1 VKILVDIN
9 VVLDVVLARREWLME
24 SARLMD
30 AAEKGVI
37 NGYVAGH
44 TVTTVYY
51 LVQRAGSRTTAGKA
65 VRDLLRVFDVVAVE
79 RQDLIEAVASKITD
93 FEDAVQAVCAAKI
106 GAEAIATRDVKGF
119 RTAAVP
125 AQTPGA
131 ILGRMTP

>member
-1 VKILVDIN
+1 MTILVDTN

-30 AAEKGVI
+30 AAERGLI
-37 NGYVAGH
+37 NGLVAGH

-51 LVQRAGSRTTAGKA
+51 LVQRAGNRTTAGKA

-79 RQDLIEAVASKITD
+79 KQDLLEAIASKITD

-106 GAEAIATRDVKGF
+106 GAEAIATRDLKGY
-119 RTAAVP
+119 RTATVP
-125 AQTPGA
+125 AQTPGT
-131 ILGRMTP
+131 ILARVSL